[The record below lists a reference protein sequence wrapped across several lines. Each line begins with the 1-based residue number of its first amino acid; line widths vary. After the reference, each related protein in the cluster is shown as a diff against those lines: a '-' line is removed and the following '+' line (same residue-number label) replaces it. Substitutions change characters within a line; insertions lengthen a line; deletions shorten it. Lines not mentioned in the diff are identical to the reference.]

1 MRSTPSR
8 EEVAAKTVP
17 DDLWTV
23 EQVAAYFK
31 VTART
36 IREWR
41 EVDPTFPASLDLPG
55 RSVRW
60 YGPDVTAWA
69 LSLRGQLVP

>member
-1 MRSTPSR
+1 MGKALARRT
-8 EEVAAKTVP
+8 ELEAKSVP

-23 EQVAAYFK
+23 EQVATYFK

-41 EVDPTFPASLDLPG
+41 EIDPTFPTPLDLPG

-60 YGPDVTAWA
+60 YGDDVIAWA
-69 LSLRGQLVP
+69 LSLRGEA